1 MEKISSDHT
10 PPLGRRT
17 PVAHALVHRTSPAE
31 VLLSDVAELAEG
43 RFAAA
48 AYWPRSHPT
57 FDRPGDGRHS
67 PLLVA
72 ETIRE
77 LGLYIPLAFYGA
89 DTRAHFLI
97 EELSFAI
104 DPHTEPRA
112 GYGGSEITC
121 DIELDER
128 RPPGPKAPR
137 AFRLQVEFSAASGPF
152 ATASGR
158 ARTLTDAAYAAVRRR
173 TQHPTDAE
181 LDHAYN
187 ETTHDHDHDEFDHEH
202 EYHETAHD
210 YDETTPEHGTE
221 PADPTSVGVPQAS
234 DVLIAVSPTDAVSLH
249 PTDPLHPFYFDH
261 ACDHVPGIVLI
272 EAARQAAALTYGAPH
287 LRPTVCSIST
297 TAFTEPAP
305 AAEITCVAEGDQC
318 TASFRQN
325 AAETARV
332 ILNLTTPSAG

>member
-10 PPLGRRT
+10 PPPGRRT

-31 VLLSDVAELAEG
+31 VLLTDVVELAEG

-89 DTRAHFLI
+89 EDRAHFLI
-97 EELSFAI
+97 EELCFEI
-104 DPHTEPRA
+104 DPRTEPRA

-128 RPPGPKAPR
+128 RPSGQKAPR
-137 AFRLQVEFSAASGPF
+137 AFRLRVDFSADSGPF

-158 ARTLTDAAYAAVRRR
+158 ARTLSEAAYAAVRRR
-173 TQHPTDAE
+173 AQHPTQ
-181 LDHAYN
+181 
-187 ETTHDHDHDEFDHEH
+187 DEFDHEH
-202 EYHETAHD
+202 
-210 YDETTPEHGTE
+210 DETDHEHDELDRKHDGFDHEYAEIAPEHSTE
-221 PADPTSVGVPQAS
+221 PADPASVGVPQAS
-234 DVLIAVSPTDAVSLH
+234 DVLIAISPTDAVSLH
-249 PTDPLHPFYFDH
+249 PADPLHPFFFDH

-272 EAARQAAALTYGAPH
+272 EAARQAAALTYGTPH
-287 LRPTVCSIST
+287 LRPTACSIST

-305 AAEITCVAEGDQC
+305 AAQITCVAEGDQC
-318 TASFRQN
+318 TASFQQN

-332 ILNLTTPSAG
+332 ILNLTTPSAS